1 MHCTGKTLGLFLVT
15 VLALS
20 ASVAAQSAD
29 DFFNPAVLHEIR
41 IDIYPTDWQKLKA
54 NFLDN
59 TYYACDFQWLYQGKY
74 KLMENIGIRSRGTG
88 SRSNIKP
95 GLRVDFNR
103 YETGQQFLGLK
114 SFVLRNNTQDASMLR
129 ERMAMLFLQRMGI
142 PGSREAHT
150 RLYVNDQYIGL
161 YTIVESVDKDFL
173 HRNYGENDGFLYKYD
188 YGISDLPYYFG
199 YRGADP
205 ALYSPKPFQPE
216 THETDPDPRPLEAM
230 VRAINQSSD
239 TEFLSRMAE
248 YLDLKYLMTYV
259 AIENYLAELDG
270 FLGEWGMNNYYLYR
284 LEKKNLS
291 TIIPWDRS
299 LAFSSGFNHGIWHNI
314 SDVPSDRQN
323 VLIRRALTFP
333 DLRNTYLETLARCTR
348 MAGKTGKYLEQ
359 ELDFEYNQIRKA
371 AYEDTNKQCLDSQGL
386 PKNCTNAEFDASMDY
401 LRQFMRGRSGYIL
414 SVVPQEITPSVQ
426 RSFSLADRGG
436 ISVETVG
443 LGRSTTVGYGRILPD
458 SGSTTPVGLAIFG
471 LRQNGVLVTEAGV
484 PASPLVKEGRIY
496 VEVDGAV
503 NTGVAIAN
511 PNAQAA
517 VVSFSFI
524 DSTGRETSS
533 GNLTVPANGQI
544 ASFVNQAPFYG
555 SSFQNGTLTF
565 SSVLPIA
572 VRSLRGLLNE
582 RSEFL
587 ITTLPVAELTAPV
600 GEMVVLP
607 HFADGA
613 GWKTQIALVN
623 SSDLP
628 ISGTV
633 QFMGQGNAGTAG
645 QPVAVTINSQTAD
658 SFTYTIPAKSSRSL
672 QTSGRSANQQSGS
685 IRVLPVSS
693 HRTPVVMEIFS
704 FTQAGV
710 TVTEAGVSAGKAG
723 TGFRLYAE
731 VSGDLL
737 GSEVGAIQTGVAMA
751 NPSGSAVN
759 VNMDLTTLAGKTTG
773 LSGTVTV
780 PANGQIAQFLGQIPG
795 FGSLPN
801 PFQGVLKVST
811 TAASGISVVGLRGRQ
826 NERGDFLITTTPP
839 VEEGVKAGSAEML
852 FPQLADGGGYTT
864 QMILFSGSTGQS
876 STGVLRFISQ
886 AGQNLGLSLW

>member
-1 MHCTGKTLGLFLVT
+1 
-15 VLALS
+15 
-20 ASVAAQSAD
+20 
-29 DFFNPAVLHEIR
+29 
-41 IDIYPTDWQKLKA
+41 
-54 NFLDN
+54 
-59 TYYACDFQWLYQGKY
+59 
-74 KLMENIGIRSRGTG
+74 
-88 SRSNIKP
+88 
-95 GLRVDFNR
+95 
-103 YETGQQFLGLK
+103 
-114 SFVLRNNTQDASMLR
+114 
-129 ERMAMLFLQRMGI
+129 
-142 PGSREAHT
+142 
-150 RLYVNDQYIGL
+150 
-161 YTIVESVDKDFL
+161 
-173 HRNYGENDGFLYKYD
+173 
-188 YGISDLPYYFG
+188 
-199 YRGADP
+199 
-205 ALYSPKPFQPE
+205 
-216 THETDPDPRPLEAM
+216 
-230 VRAINQSSD
+230 
-239 TEFLSRMAE
+239 
-248 YLDLKYLMTYV
+248 
-259 AIENYLAELDG
+259 
-270 FLGEWGMNNYYLYR
+270 
-284 LEKKNLS
+284 
-291 TIIPWDRS
+291 
-299 LAFSSGFNHGIWHNI
+299 
-314 SDVPSDRQN
+314 
-323 VLIRRALTFP
+323 
-333 DLRNTYLETLARCTR
+333 
-348 MAGKTGKYLEQ
+348 
-359 ELDFEYNQIRKA
+359 
-371 AYEDTNKQCLDSQGL
+371 
-386 PKNCTNAEFDASMDY
+386 
-401 LRQFMRGRSGYIL
+401 
-414 SVVPQEITPSVQ
+414 
-426 RSFSLADRGG
+426 
-436 ISVETVG
+436 
-443 LGRSTTVGYGRILPD
+443 
-458 SGSTTPVGLAIFG
+458 
-471 LRQNGVLVTEAGV
+471 
-484 PASPLVKEGRIY
+484 
-496 VEVDGAV
+496 
-503 NTGVAIAN
+503 
-511 PNAQAA
+511 
-517 VVSFSFI
+517 
-524 DSTGRETSS
+524 
-533 GNLTVPANGQI
+533 
-544 ASFVNQAPFYG
+544 
-555 SSFQNGTLTF
+555 
-565 SSVLPIA
+565 
-572 VRSLRGLLNE
+572 
-582 RSEFL
+582 
-587 ITTLPVAELTAPV
+587 
-600 GEMVVLP
+600 MVVLP

-633 QFMGQGNAGTAG
+633 QFMGQGSAGTAG

-780 PANGQIAQFLGQIPG
+780 PANGQIAEFLGQIPG